1 MFLAG
6 RRGEKDDAEGAK
18 KTAEGSA
25 LDCEEKNC
33 RERHAFVRISK
44 GGFRG
49 DGRRGI
55 GDRERKRAAAKAT
68 AGIRETGGKVFVPAR
83 RFIALVV
90 VG

>member
-25 LDCEEKNC
+25 LDCEEENC
-33 RERHAFVRISK
+33 RERHAFVCVSE

-49 DGRRGI
+49 DGRG
-55 GDRERKRAAAKAT
+55 GGGGREGKRAAAAAT
-68 AGIRETGGKVFVPAR
+68 NCMRETRGKMFVPAR